1 MVHSAAM
8 GARVPDLAALCPDAK
23 SLLTVPAQPS
33 QSLAQVQA
41 PPLFASLPWPPLL
54 RLLHRQSS
62 VSVNVSSRRLCSPP
76 GSIDS
81 SSTPTVMLRSAPE
94 AKMTT
99 TKVVQFSAIHSGI
112 EHKQV
117 NPGVYGVERVCST
130 KVLSF
135 FKYQSANMESAMEQ
149 EVPEGGEQKSDV
161 AIVANLFSLKNVPPT
176 RFSLTGC
183 VVLVG
188 AIL

>member
-99 TKVVQFSAIHSGI
+99 TK
-112 EHKQV
+112 
-117 NPGVYGVERVCST
+117 
-130 KVLSF
+130 
-135 FKYQSANMESAMEQ
+135 ANMESAMEQ

>member
-94 AKMTT
+94 A
-99 TKVVQFSAIHSGI
+99 
-112 EHKQV
+112 
-117 NPGVYGVERVCST
+117 
-130 KVLSF
+130 
-135 FKYQSANMESAMEQ
+135 NMESAMEQ

>member
-1 MVHSAAM
+1 M
-8 GARVPDLAALCPDAK
+8 DLAARRPDAK
-23 SLLTVPAQPS
+23 SLLVVPAPPS
-33 QSLAQVQA
+33 RSLAQVQA
-41 PPLFASLPWPPLL
+41 PPPFASSPWPPLH
-54 RLLHRQSS
+54 RLLRGQSS
-62 VSVNVSSRRLCSPP
+62 VSVNVSSRRLCSLS

-81 SSTPTVMLRSAPE
+81 SSTPTVTLRSAPE

-99 TKVVQFSAIHSGI
+99 TKVAQFSAIHSRV
-112 EHKQV
+112 EHKQL

-135 FKYQSANMESAMEQ
+135 FKYQSANMKSSMEQ

-161 AIVANLFSLKNVPPT
+161 AVVADLFSLKNVPPT
-176 RFSLTGC
+176 HFSLTGC

>member
-1 MVHSAAM
+1 M

-94 AKMTT
+94 A
-99 TKVVQFSAIHSGI
+99 
-112 EHKQV
+112 
-117 NPGVYGVERVCST
+117 
-130 KVLSF
+130 
-135 FKYQSANMESAMEQ
+135 NMESAMEQ